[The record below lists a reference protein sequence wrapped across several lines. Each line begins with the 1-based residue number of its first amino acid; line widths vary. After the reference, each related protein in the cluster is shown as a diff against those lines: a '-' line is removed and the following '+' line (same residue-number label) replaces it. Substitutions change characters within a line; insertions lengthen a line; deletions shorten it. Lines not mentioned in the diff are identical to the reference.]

1 MKKIL
6 RIGIFILSLNAFSQN
21 ASNLDTTFGTGG
33 KVFTDFNGNSEVGN
47 DMVIQPDG
55 KIILAGTG
63 IITTAN
69 GYDFCVARYNID
81 GSLDTTF
88 GVNGKANF
96 EITNFNNSTKRDYA
110 TGVAL
115 QSDGKIVIS
124 GYCPE
129 SNFSSADNQ
138 FSVIRL
144 NSNGTLDT
152 TYGSN
157 GILRFGFGS
166 DNCVANAMTI
176 QPDNKVVIVGY
187 SKTSSTEEDFAI
199 ARVNIDGTLDTDFS
213 NDGKLIVS
221 LETYD
226 RAQAVTI
233 QNDGKILVGGDANGK
248 IGLVRITE
256 FGNLDSTFGTG
267 GKVLTDLPSGSEEL
281 VSIKTLSNG
290 KIVGGGTRF
299 NSQYNLL
306 LIRYNTDGTLDTTF
320 GNSGNTT
327 IDLDNTSE
335 DLAKNL
341 EIQNDG
347 KIILVGDCYSGGT
360 FYFAVTRCTADG
372 IIDSSFSGDGI
383 QLTTMNSADANA
395 VKIQND
401 GKIIVGGG
409 NFLGGGNS
417 GNFAIARYLGD
428 SFLGIN
434 DFVVKKQFLLS
445 PNPAKNYIQINFL
458 NEGNVNYDYAVLDIN
473 GRIVDNGSISTNIN
487 QINIGH
493 LTNGLY
499 VLKIN
504 NENIKFI
511 KE

>member
-1 MKKIL
+1 MPFVK
-6 RIGIFILSLNAFSQN
+6 
-21 ASNLDTTFGTGG
+21 
-33 KVFTDFNGNSEVGN
+33 
-47 DMVIQPDG
+47 PP
-55 KIILAGTG
+55 
-63 IITTAN
+63 
-69 GYDFCVARYNID
+69 
-81 GSLDTTF
+81 
-88 GVNGKANF
+88 NF
-96 EITNFNNSTKRDYA
+96 
-110 TGVAL
+110 

-347 KIILVGDCYSGGT
+347 KII
-360 FYFAVTRCTADG
+360 
-372 IIDSSFSGDGI
+372 
-383 QLTTMNSADANA
+383 
-395 VKIQND
+395 
-401 GKIIVGGG
+401 VGGG